1 MSNPVIS
8 VITVGMN
15 HKKFISALYP
25 SLYGEGMPAVDF
37 EAVYVDNCSTD
48 GSVEYLR
55 QNFPQVRVLVND
67 RPRGFGENN
76 NIGAI
81 AAKGDYLAIINPDIV
96 LHKKALDTAVEYL
109 RHHEGVGMVVPKLLN
124 PDGSH
129 QYSVRRFITPPILL
143 SRVKNKGS
151 DDSQSAYTGQYL
163 CKDLDYNNIQP
174 VNWSLGAALVI
185 ETSFFAELG
194 GFDTDYFLYMED
206 EDLCLR
212 SWQRKRPVIYHPGA
226 VMTHNHLR
234 ASRKIGRKS
243 WLHLRSMMTFFRKH
257 GFHIPDFPAVTP
269 P

>member
-15 HKKFISALYP
+15 HKKFISNLYP
-25 SLYGEGMPAVDF
+25 SLYGDGRPSMDF

-48 GSVEYLR
+48 GSVEYLK
-55 QNFPQVRVLVND
+55 QEFPQVRVIVND
-67 RPRGFGENN
+67 RPRGFGDNN
-76 NIGAI
+76 NIGAM

-96 LHKKALDTAVEYL
+96 LHKGALDTAVEYL
-109 RHHEGVGMVVPKLLN
+109 KQHDEVGIVVPKLLN
-124 PDGSH
+124 PDGS
-129 QYSVRRFITPPILL
+129 QQFSVRRFITPPILL
-143 SRVKNKGS
+143 NRVKNKAS
-151 DDSQSAYTGQYL
+151 DDSQSAKTGLYL

-185 ETSFFAELG
+185 KTSFFAQLG
-194 GFDTDYFLYMED
+194 GFDTDFFLYMED

-212 SWQRKRPVIYHPGA
+212 SWRHGRPVIYHPGA

-243 WLHLRSMMTFFRKH
+243 WLHAKSMMTFFRKH
-257 GFHIPDFPAVTP
+257 GLNIPDFAALTVP
-269 P
+269 